1 MGKKV
6 SFPYAV
12 VASPG
17 AEDFVTIATVPP
29 GKIFH
34 AKLFHINFPIDT
46 GGLLDIALYYGNLK
60 VYPAEG
66 FMTGDNT
73 TFVDE
78 IDVRYHSQDPI
89 RIYYRNRDTAAEK
102 KCYLKVEGELE

>member
-1 MGKKV
+1 
-6 SFPYAV
+6 
-12 VASPG
+12 
-17 AEDFVTIATVPP
+17 
-29 GKIFH
+29 
-34 AKLFHINFPIDT
+34 
-46 GGLLDIALYYGNLK
+46 

>member
-1 MGKKV
+1 MSEKA
-6 SFPYAV
+6 SFPYALT
-12 VASPG
+12 ASPG
-17 AEDFVTIATVPP
+17 AEGFVTIATVPA

-34 AKLFHINFPIDT
+34 AKLIHMNFPIDT
-46 GGLLDIALYYGNLK
+46 GGLLDVALYYGNLK
-60 VYPAEG
+60 VYPTEG

-78 IDVRYHSQDPI
+78 IDVRFFSQDPI

-102 KCYLKVEGELE
+102 RCYLKVEGELE